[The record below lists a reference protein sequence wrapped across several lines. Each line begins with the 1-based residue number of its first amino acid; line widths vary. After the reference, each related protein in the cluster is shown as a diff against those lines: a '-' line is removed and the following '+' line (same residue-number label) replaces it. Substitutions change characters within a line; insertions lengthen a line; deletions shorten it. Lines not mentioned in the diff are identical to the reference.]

1 MFFNKLL
8 PYEIPVMETFIRYKV
23 RQIVSIIFKEYN
35 GYIPRVEAPYLIRYF
50 LQFPSNS
57 QVVDEILVEISKLE
71 SSNDKSKELLEVE
84 AFEKYLITILKTN
97 KYSGYDKETL
107 IEAFRILDNE
117 KNGYL
122 DLHTYYTFLKRY
134 GITFTKEQIEE
145 MESFL
150 LKNDNELLE
159 SLGVQNDEVKKHKP
173 TSTRKFYYES
183 YVRKVL
189 GDNQKHFEELMK
201 EYKAFYDEYQETK
214 KFPEMPNIVN
224 NTLPPVKE
232 EAQQPPAQAQA
243 QPQQPEA
250 NKNEEGKENNEAP
263 KEGEEKKEEKKE
275 EEKKEEEKKEEDNKE
290 NKNKNNIF
298 KF

>member
-8 PYEIPVMETFIRYKV
+8 PYEIPVMETFISYKV
-23 RQIVSIIFKEYN
+23 RQIVSIIFKEFN

-250 NKNEEGKENNEAP
+250 NKNEEGEENNEAP

-275 EEKKEEEKKEEDNKE
+275 EEKKEEEKKEEEKKE
-290 NKNKNNIF
+290 N
-298 KF
+298 

>member
-8 PYEIPVMETFIRYKV
+8 PFEIPVMETFIRYKV

-50 LQFPSNS
+50 LQFPSQS
-57 QVVDEILVEISKLE
+57 QVVDEILVEIAKLE

-97 KYSGYDKETL
+97 KYSGYDRETL

-134 GITFTKEQIEE
+134 GITFTKEQIDE

-159 SLGVQNDEVKKHKP
+159 SLGVQNDEVTKHKP

-201 EYKAFYDEYQETK
+201 EYKVFYDEYQETK
-214 KFPEMPNIVN
+214 KFPEMPAIVSN
-224 NTLPPVKE
+224 NPLPPVKE
-232 EAQQPPAQAQA
+232 EIPQAQA
-243 QPQQPEA
+243 APTQ
-250 NKNEEGKENNEAP
+250 AP
-263 KEGEEKKEEKKE
+263 KQEEKDKKEGGEVVGEKKEEDKKEEKKE
-275 EEKKEEEKKEEDNKE
+275 EEKKEN
-290 NKNKNNIF
+290 
-298 KF
+298 

>member
-8 PYEIPVMETFIRYKV
+8 PYEIPVMETFIKYKV

-50 LQFPSNS
+50 LQFPSQS
-57 QVVDEILVEISKLE
+57 QVVDEILVEIGKKE

-84 AFEKYLITILKTN
+84 AFEEYLISILKTN

-122 DLHTYYTFLKRY
+122 DLHTYYTYLKRY

-159 SLGVQNDEVKKHKP
+159 PLGVQNDEVIKHKP
-173 TSTRKFYYES
+173 TTTRKFYYES

-214 KFPEMPNIVN
+214 KFPDMPVIVN
-224 NTLPPVKE
+224 PLPVVKE
-232 EAQQPPAQAQA
+232 ENQNAGGAQQQG
-243 QPQQPEA
+243 QPQAAPA
-250 NKNEEGKENNEAP
+250 GDGKEKDKNQPTEQKQSNEKPA
-263 KEGEEKKEEKKE
+263 EGEKKE
-275 EEKKEEEKKEEDNKE
+275 EEKNDK
-290 NKNKNNIF
+290 
-298 KF
+298 

>member
-8 PYEIPVMETFIRYKV
+8 PYEIPVMETFIKYKV

-50 LQFPSNS
+50 LQFPSQS
-57 QVVDEILVEISKLE
+57 QVVDEILVEIGKKE
-71 SSNDKSKELLEVE
+71 SSNDKSKDLLEVE
-84 AFEKYLITILKTN
+84 AFEEYLISILKTN

-122 DLHTYYTFLKRY
+122 DLHTYYTYLKRY

-159 SLGVQNDEVKKHKP
+159 PLGVQNDEVIKHKP
-173 TSTRKFYYES
+173 TTTRKFYYES

-214 KFPEMPNIVN
+214 KFPDMPVIVN
-224 NTLPPVKE
+224 PLPVVKE
-232 EAQQPPAQAQA
+232 ENQNAGGAQQQG
-243 QPQQPEA
+243 QPQAAPA
-250 NKNEEGKENNEAP
+250 GDGKEKEKDKNQQTEQNKSNEKPA
-263 KEGEEKKEEKKE
+263 EGEKKE
-275 EEKKEEEKKEEDNKE
+275 EEKKDK
-290 NKNKNNIF
+290 
-298 KF
+298 

>member
-23 RQIVSIIFKEYN
+23 RQIVSIIFKEFN

-71 SSNDKSKELLEVE
+71 SSNDKSKELLEVD

-107 IEAFRILDNE
+107 IEAFRILDSE

-134 GITFTKEQIEE
+134 GITFTKDQIAE

-159 SLGVQNDEVKKHKP
+159 GLGVQNDEVAKHKP
-173 TSTRKFYYES
+173 TTTRKFYYES

-189 GDNQKHFEELMK
+189 DDNQKHFDELMK
-201 EYKAFYDEYQETK
+201 EYKQFYDEYQETK
-214 KFPEMPNIVN
+214 KFPEMPSIVN
-224 NTLPPVKE
+224 NNLQTVKE
-232 EAQQPPAQAQA
+232 EGPNTQPPV
-243 QPQQPEA
+243 PEGGE
-250 NKNEEGKENNEAP
+250 KKKE
-263 KEGEEKKEEKKE
+263 EEKKEEEKKDEEKKEQNKEEEKKE
-275 EEKKEEEKKEEDNKE
+275 EEKKEEEKK
-290 NKNKNNIF
+290 
-298 KF
+298 

>member
-8 PYEIPVMETFIRYKV
+8 PYEILVMETFIKYKV

-50 LQFPSNS
+50 LQFPSQS
-57 QVVDEILVEISKLE
+57 QVVDEILVEIGKKE

-84 AFEKYLITILKTN
+84 AFEEYLISILKTN

-122 DLHTYYTFLKRY
+122 DLHTYYTYLKRY

-159 SLGVQNDEVKKHKP
+159 PLGVQNDEVIKHKP
-173 TSTRKFYYES
+173 TTTRKFYYES

-201 EYKAFYDEYQETK
+201 EYKAFFDEYQETK
-214 KFPEMPNIVN
+214 KFPDMPVIVN
-224 NTLPPVKE
+224 PLPAVKE
-232 EAQQPPAQAQA
+232 ETQNIGGALQQG
-243 QPQQPEA
+243 QPQAAPA
-250 NKNEEGKENNEAP
+250 GDGKEKDKNQPTEQNQNNEKPA
-263 KEGEEKKEEKKE
+263 EGEKKE
-275 EEKKEEEKKEEDNKE
+275 EEKKDK
-290 NKNKNNIF
+290 
-298 KF
+298 

>member
-8 PYEIPVMETFIRYKV
+8 PYEIPIMETFIRYKV
-23 RQIVSIIFKEYN
+23 RQIVSIIFKEFN

-71 SSNDKSKELLEVE
+71 SSNDKMKELLEVE

-189 GDNQKHFEELMK
+189 RDNQKHFEELMK
-201 EYKAFYDEYQETK
+201 EYRAFYDEYQETK
-214 KFPEMPNIVN
+214 KFPEMPSIVN

-232 EAQQPPAQAQA
+232 EVQQPPAQV

-250 NKNEEGKENNEAP
+250 NKPEEKKENNEAP
-263 KEGEEKKEEKKE
+263 KAEEEKKEEKKE
-275 EEKKEEEKKEEDNKE
+275 EEKKEEEKKEEEKKE
-290 NKNKNNIF
+290 N
-298 KF
+298 

>member
-23 RQIVSIIFKEYN
+23 RQIVSIIFKEFN

-71 SSNDKSKELLEVE
+71 SSNDKSKELLEVD

-107 IEAFRILDNE
+107 IEAFRILDSE

-134 GITFTKEQIEE
+134 GITFTKDQIAE

-159 SLGVQNDEVKKHKP
+159 GLGVQNDEVAKHKP
-173 TSTRKFYYES
+173 TTTRKFYYES

-189 GDNQKHFEELMK
+189 DDNQKHFDELMK
-201 EYKAFYDEYQETK
+201 EYKQFYDEYQETK
-214 KFPEMPNIVN
+214 KFPEMPSIVN
-224 NTLPPVKE
+224 NNLQTVKE
-232 EAQQPPAQAQA
+232 EGPNTQPPA
-243 QPQQPEA
+243 PEGGEQ
-250 NKNEEGKENNEAP
+250 KKE
-263 KEGEEKKEEKKE
+263 EEKKEEEKKDDEKKEENKE
-275 EEKKEEEKKEEDNKE
+275 EEKKEEEKKEEIKE
-290 NKNKNNIF
+290 EEKK
-298 KF
+298 

>member
-23 RQIVSIIFKEYN
+23 RQIVSIIFKEFN

-71 SSNDKSKELLEVE
+71 SSNDKSKELLEVD

-107 IEAFRILDNE
+107 IEAFRILDSE

-134 GITFTKEQIEE
+134 GITFTKDQIAE

-159 SLGVQNDEVKKHKP
+159 GLGVQNDEVAKHKP
-173 TSTRKFYYES
+173 TTTRKFYYES

-189 GDNQKHFEELMK
+189 DDNQKHFDELMK
-201 EYKAFYDEYQETK
+201 EYKQFYDEYQETK
-214 KFPEMPNIVN
+214 KFPEMPSIVN
-224 NTLPPVKE
+224 NNLQTVKE
-232 EAQQPPAQAQA
+232 EGPNTQLPV
-243 QPQQPEA
+243 PEGGEQ
-250 NKNEEGKENNEAP
+250 KKE
-263 KEGEEKKEEKKE
+263 EEKKEEEKKDEEKKEQNTEEEKKE
-275 EEKKEEEKKEEDNKE
+275 EEKKEEEKK
-290 NKNKNNIF
+290 
-298 KF
+298 

>member
-8 PYEIPVMETFIRYKV
+8 PYEIPIMETFIRYKV

-50 LQFPSNS
+50 LQFPSQT

-71 SSNDKSKELLEVE
+71 SSNDKSKELLEVD

-97 KYSGYDKETL
+97 KYSAYDKETL

-134 GITFTKEQIEE
+134 GITFSKEQINE
-145 MESFL
+145 MEAFL

-159 SLGVQNDEVKKHKP
+159 GLGVQNDEVKKHKP
-173 TSTRKFYYES
+173 TTTRKFYYES

-189 GDNQKHFEELMK
+189 GDNQKHFDELMK

-214 KFPEMPNIVN
+214 KFPEMPSIVN
-224 NTLPPVKE
+224 NNLPPVKE
-232 EAQQPPAQAQA
+232 EAQPSQPAPAQG
-243 QPQQPEA
+243 QQ
-250 NKNEEGKENNEAP
+250 N
-263 KEGEEKKEEKKE
+263 EEKKPEEEKAKEGEEKKE
-275 EEKKEEEKKEEDNKE
+275 EEKKEEEKKEEKKE
-290 NKNKNNIF
+290 EEKKVEE
-298 KF
+298 KKEEEKK

>member
-23 RQIVSIIFKEYN
+23 RQIVSIIFKKIN

-134 GITFTKEQIEE
+134 GISFTKEQIEE

-232 EAQQPPAQAQA
+232 EAQQPPAQAP

-275 EEKKEEEKKEEDNKE
+275 EEKKEEEKKKEDKKE
-290 NKNKNNIF
+290 N
-298 KF
+298 

>member
-8 PYEIPVMETFIRYKV
+8 PYEIPVMETFIKYKV
-23 RQIVSIIFKEYN
+23 RQIVSTIFKEYN

-50 LQFPSNS
+50 LQFPSQS
-57 QVVDEILVEISKLE
+57 QVVDEILVEIGKKE
-71 SSNDKSKELLEVE
+71 SSNDKSKDLLEVE
-84 AFEKYLITILKTN
+84 AFEEYLISILKTN

-122 DLHTYYTFLKRY
+122 DLHTYYTYLKRY

-159 SLGVQNDEVKKHKP
+159 PLGVQNDEVIKHKP
-173 TSTRKFYYES
+173 STTRKFYYES

-214 KFPEMPNIVN
+214 KFPDMPVIVN
-224 NTLPPVKE
+224 PLPVVKE
-232 EAQQPPAQAQA
+232 ENQNAGGAQQQG
-243 QPQQPEA
+243 QPQAAPA
-250 NKNEEGKENNEAP
+250 GDGKEKDKNQPTEQNQSNEKPA
-263 KEGEEKKEEKKE
+263 EGEKKKK
-275 EEKKEEEKKEEDNKE
+275 KKKDK
-290 NKNKNNIF
+290 
-298 KF
+298 

>member
-8 PYEIPVMETFIRYKV
+8 PYEIPVMETFIRFKV

-134 GITFTKEQIEE
+134 GISFTKEQIEE

-232 EAQQPPAQAQA
+232 EAQQPPAQAQ
-243 QPQQPEA
+243 PQQPEA

-275 EEKKEEEKKEEDNKE
+275 EEKKEEEKKEEEKKE
-290 NKNKNNIF
+290 N
-298 KF
+298 

>member
-8 PYEIPVMETFIRYKV
+8 PFEIPVMETFIRYKV

-50 LQFPSNS
+50 LQFPSQS
-57 QVVDEILVEISKLE
+57 QVVDEILVEIAKLE

-97 KYSGYDKETL
+97 KYSGYDRETL

-134 GITFTKEQIEE
+134 GITFTKEQIDE

-159 SLGVQNDEVKKHKP
+159 SLGVQNDEVTKHKP

-201 EYKAFYDEYQETK
+201 EYKVFYDEYQETK
-214 KFPEMPNIVN
+214 KFPEMPAIVSN
-224 NTLPPVKE
+224 NPLPPVKE
-232 EAQQPPAQAQA
+232 EIPQGPSAPTQAPKQ
-243 QPQQPEA
+243 EEKDKKEGGEGVGE
-250 NKNEEGKENNEAP
+250 KNEED
-263 KEGEEKKEEKKE
+263 KKEEKKE
-275 EEKKEEEKKEEDNKE
+275 EEKKEN
-290 NKNKNNIF
+290 
-298 KF
+298 

>member
-23 RQIVSIIFKEYN
+23 RQIVSIIFKEFN

-71 SSNDKSKELLEVE
+71 SSNDKSKELLEVD

-107 IEAFRILDNE
+107 IEAFRILDSE

-134 GITFTKEQIEE
+134 GITFTKDQIAE

-159 SLGVQNDEVKKHKP
+159 GLGVQNDEVAKHKP
-173 TSTRKFYYES
+173 TTTRKFYYES

-189 GDNQKHFEELMK
+189 DDNQKHFDELMK
-201 EYKAFYDEYQETK
+201 EYKQFYDEYQETK
-214 KFPEMPNIVN
+214 KFPEMPSIVN
-224 NTLPPVKE
+224 NNLQTVKE
-232 EAQQPPAQAQA
+232 EGPNTQPPA
-243 QPQQPEA
+243 PEGGEQ
-250 NKNEEGKENNEAP
+250 KKE
-263 KEGEEKKEEKKE
+263 EEKKEEEKKDDEKKEENKE
-275 EEKKEEEKKEEDNKE
+275 EEKKEEEKKEEERK
-290 NKNKNNIF
+290 
-298 KF
+298 

>member
-23 RQIVSIIFKEYN
+23 RQIVSIIFKEFN

-71 SSNDKSKELLEVE
+71 SSNDKSKELLEVD

-107 IEAFRILDNE
+107 IEAFRILDSE

-134 GITFTKEQIEE
+134 GITFTKDQIAE

-159 SLGVQNDEVKKHKP
+159 GLGVQNDEVAKHKP
-173 TSTRKFYYES
+173 TTTRKFYYES

-189 GDNQKHFEELMK
+189 DDNQKHFDELMK
-201 EYKAFYDEYQETK
+201 EYKQFYDEYQETK
-214 KFPEMPNIVN
+214 KFPEMPSIVN
-224 NTLPPVKE
+224 NNLQTVKE
-232 EAQQPPAQAQA
+232 EGPNTQPPV
-243 QPQQPEA
+243 PEGGEQ
-250 NKNEEGKENNEAP
+250 K
-263 KEGEEKKEEKKE
+263 KEGEKKEEEKKDEEKKEENKEEEKKE
-275 EEKKEEEKKEEDNKE
+275 EEKKEEEKK
-290 NKNKNNIF
+290 
-298 KF
+298 

>member
-35 GYIPRVEAPYLIRYF
+35 GYIHRVEAPYLIRYF

-134 GITFTKEQIEE
+134 GISFTKEQIEE

-232 EAQQPPAQAQA
+232 EAQQPPAQAQ
-243 QPQQPEA
+243 PQQPEA

-275 EEKKEEEKKEEDNKE
+275 EEKKEEEKKEEDKKE
-290 NKNKNNIF
+290 N
-298 KF
+298 

>member
-23 RQIVSIIFKEYN
+23 RQIVSIIFKEFN

-71 SSNDKSKELLEVE
+71 SSNDKSKELLEVD

-107 IEAFRILDNE
+107 IEAFRILDSE

-134 GITFTKEQIEE
+134 GITFTKDQIAE

-159 SLGVQNDEVKKHKP
+159 GLGVQNDEIAKHKP
-173 TSTRKFYYES
+173 TTTRKFYYES

-189 GDNQKHFEELMK
+189 DDNQKHFDELMK
-201 EYKAFYDEYQETK
+201 EYKQFYDEYQETK
-214 KFPEMPNIVN
+214 KFPEMPSIVN
-224 NTLPPVKE
+224 NNLQTVKE
-232 EAQQPPAQAQA
+232 EGPNTQPPV
-243 QPQQPEA
+243 PEGGEQ
-250 NKNEEGKENNEAP
+250 KKD
-263 KEGEEKKEEKKE
+263 EEKKEEEKKDEEKKEQNKEEEKKE
-275 EEKKEEEKKEEDNKE
+275 EEKKEEEKK
-290 NKNKNNIF
+290 
-298 KF
+298 

>member
-50 LQFPSNS
+50 LQFPSQS

-71 SSNDKSKELLEVE
+71 SPNDKSKELLEVE

-159 SLGVQNDEVKKHKP
+159 NLGVQNDEVKKHKP

-214 KFPEMPNIVN
+214 KFPEMPAIVN

-232 EAQQPPAQAQA
+232 EAQQPQQPA
-243 QPQQPEA
+243 QPQQPEG
-250 NKNEEGKENNEAP
+250 NKAEEGKENNEAP
-263 KEGEEKKEEKKE
+263 KPEEEKKEEEKKEEKKE
-275 EEKKEEEKKEEDNKE
+275 EEKKEN
-290 NKNKNNIF
+290 
-298 KF
+298 

>member
-8 PYEIPVMETFIRYKV
+8 PYEIPVMETFIKYKV

-50 LQFPSNS
+50 LQFPSQS
-57 QVVDEILVEISKLE
+57 QVVDEILVDIAKLE

-84 AFEKYLITILKTN
+84 AFEKYLITILKSN
-97 KYSGYDKETL
+97 KYAGYDKETL

-122 DLHTYYTFLKRY
+122 DLHTYYTYLKRY

-159 SLGVQNDEVKKHKP
+159 SLGVQNDEAVKHKP
-173 TSTRKFYYES
+173 TTTRNFYYES

-214 KFPEMPNIVN
+214 KFPEMPVIVN
-224 NTLPPVKE
+224 NTPVVKE
-232 EAQQPPAQAQA
+232 ENQNAGGAQPQAQA
-243 QPQQPEA
+243 QGQPQA
-250 NKNEEGKENNEAP
+250 AS
-263 KEGEEKKEEKKE
+263 GEEKDKNQSTEQKQENEVKQEEDKKVEEKKE
-275 EEKKEEEKKEEDNKE
+275 EEKKDK
-290 NKNKNNIF
+290 
-298 KF
+298 

>member
-134 GITFTKEQIEE
+134 GISFTKEQIEE

-232 EAQQPPAQAQA
+232 EAQQPPAQAQ
-243 QPQQPEA
+243 PQQPEA

-275 EEKKEEEKKEEDNKE
+275 EEKKEEEKKEEDKKE
-290 NKNKNNIF
+290 N
-298 KF
+298 

>member
-23 RQIVSIIFKEYN
+23 RQIVSIIFKEFN

-71 SSNDKSKELLEVE
+71 SSNDKSKELLEVD

-107 IEAFRILDNE
+107 IEAFRILDSE

-134 GITFTKEQIEE
+134 GITFTKDQIAE

-159 SLGVQNDEVKKHKP
+159 GLGVQNDEVAKHKP
-173 TSTRKFYYES
+173 TTTRKFYYES

-189 GDNQKHFEELMK
+189 DDNQKHFDELMK
-201 EYKAFYDEYQETK
+201 EYKQFYDEYQETK
-214 KFPEMPNIVN
+214 KFPEMPSIVN
-224 NTLPPVKE
+224 NNLQTVKE
-232 EAQQPPAQAQA
+232 EGPNTQPPV
-243 QPQQPEA
+243 PEGGEQ
-250 NKNEEGKENNEAP
+250 KKE
-263 KEGEEKKEEKKE
+263 EEKKEEEKKDEEKKEQNKEEEKKE
-275 EEKKEEEKKEEDNKE
+275 EEKKEEEKK
-290 NKNKNNIF
+290 
-298 KF
+298 

>member
-134 GITFTKEQIEE
+134 GISFTKEQIEE

-232 EAQQPPAQAQA
+232 EGQQPPAQAP

-275 EEKKEEEKKEEDNKE
+275 EEKKEEEKKKEDKKE
-290 NKNKNNIF
+290 N
-298 KF
+298 

>member
-8 PYEIPVMETFIRYKV
+8 PYEIPVMETFIKYKV

-50 LQFPSNS
+50 LQFPSQS
-57 QVVDEILVEISKLE
+57 QVVDEILVDIAKLE

-84 AFEKYLITILKTN
+84 AFEKYLITILKSN
-97 KYSGYDKETL
+97 KYAGYDKETL

-122 DLHTYYTFLKRY
+122 DLHTYYTYLKRY

-159 SLGVQNDEVKKHKP
+159 SLGVQNDEAVKHKP
-173 TSTRKFYYES
+173 TTTRNFYYES

-214 KFPEMPNIVN
+214 KFPEMPVIVN
-224 NTLPPVKE
+224 NTPVVKE
-232 EAQQPPAQAQA
+232 ENQNAGGSQPQAQA
-243 QPQQPEA
+243 QGQPQA
-250 NKNEEGKENNEAP
+250 AA
-263 KEGEEKKEEKKE
+263 GEEKDKNQSTEQKQENEVKQEEDKKVEEKKE
-275 EEKKEEEKKEEDNKE
+275 EEKKDK
-290 NKNKNNIF
+290 
-298 KF
+298 

>member
-8 PYEIPVMETFIRYKV
+8 PYEIQVMETFIRYKV
-23 RQIVSIIFKEYN
+23 RQIVSIIFKEFN

-71 SSNDKSKELLEVE
+71 SSNDKSKELLEVD

-107 IEAFRILDNE
+107 IEAFRILDSE

-134 GITFTKEQIEE
+134 GITFTKDQIAE

-159 SLGVQNDEVKKHKP
+159 GLGVQNDEVAKHKP
-173 TSTRKFYYES
+173 TTTRKFYYES

-189 GDNQKHFEELMK
+189 DDNQKHFDELMK
-201 EYKAFYDEYQETK
+201 EYKQFYDEYQEKK
-214 KFPEMPNIVN
+214 KFPEMPSIVN
-224 NTLPPVKE
+224 NNLQTVKE
-232 EAQQPPAQAQA
+232 EGPNTQPPV
-243 QPQQPEA
+243 PEGGEQ
-250 NKNEEGKENNEAP
+250 KKE
-263 KEGEEKKEEKKE
+263 EEKKEEEKKDEEKKEQNKEEEKKE
-275 EEKKEEEKKEEDNKE
+275 EEKKEEEKK
-290 NKNKNNIF
+290 
-298 KF
+298 

>member
-134 GITFTKEQIEE
+134 GISFTKEQIEE

-232 EAQQPPAQAQA
+232 EAQQPPAQAQ
-243 QPQQPEA
+243 PQQPEA

-263 KEGEEKKEEKKE
+263 KEGKEKKEEKKE
-275 EEKKEEEKKEEDNKE
+275 EEKKEEEKKEEDKKE
-290 NKNKNNIF
+290 N
-298 KF
+298 

>member
-134 GITFTKEQIEE
+134 GISFTKEQIEE

-250 NKNEEGKENNEAP
+250 NKNEEGKENNEAA

-275 EEKKEEEKKEEDNKE
+275 EEKKEEEKKEEDKKE
-290 NKNKNNIF
+290 N
-298 KF
+298 

>member
-23 RQIVSIIFKEYN
+23 RQIVSIIFKEFN

-71 SSNDKSKELLEVE
+71 SSNDKSKELLEVD

-107 IEAFRILDNE
+107 IEAFRILDSE

-134 GITFTKEQIEE
+134 GITFTKDQIAE

-159 SLGVQNDEVKKHKP
+159 GLGVQNDEVAKHKP
-173 TSTRKFYYES
+173 TTTRKFYYES

-189 GDNQKHFEELMK
+189 DDNQKHFDELMK
-201 EYKAFYDEYQETK
+201 EYKQFYDEYQETK
-214 KFPEMPNIVN
+214 KFPEMPSIVN
-224 NTLPPVKE
+224 NNLQTVKE
-232 EAQQPPAQAQA
+232 EGPNTQPPA
-243 QPQQPEA
+243 PE
-250 NKNEEGKENNEAP
+250 G
-263 KEGEEKKEEKKE
+263 GEQKKE
-275 EEKKEEEKKEEDNKE
+275 EEKKEEEKKDDEKKEENKE
-290 NKNKNNIF
+290 EKK
-298 KF
+298 KEEEKKEEEKK

>member
-8 PYEIPVMETFIRYKV
+8 PYEIPIMETFIKYKV

-50 LQFPSNS
+50 LQFPSQS
-57 QVVDEILVEISKLE
+57 QVVDEILVEIGKLE
-71 SSNDKSKELLEVE
+71 SSNDKSKELLEVD
-84 AFEKYLITILKTN
+84 AFEKYLISILKTN
-97 KYSGYDKETL
+97 KYAAYDKETL

-122 DLHTYYTFLKRY
+122 DLHTYYTYLKRY

-173 TSTRKFYYES
+173 TTTRKFYYES

-214 KFPEMPNIVN
+214 KFPEMPSIVN
-224 NTLPPVKE
+224 NLPVVKE
-232 EAQQPPAQAQA
+232 ENQNAGGGQQQPQAQA
-243 QPQQPEA
+243 QGQPQPTST
-250 NKNEEGKENNEAP
+250 EGKDKPKEQTEEAKKSEAP
-263 KEGEEKKEEKKE
+263 AEGEKKEPEKK
-275 EEKKEEEKKEEDNKE
+275 
-290 NKNKNNIF
+290 
-298 KF
+298 